1 VRSPEAVPRLLP
13 LLGDK
18 RKELRFAAVEA
29 LGAIRAAV
37 AVLPLTGVLGDA
49 DRGLRRAAAESLG
62 VIGDLQAVAPLL
74 LALDDEHW
82 SVRCAAATALG
93 RIRSTKAT
101 PSLLGRLSDEDAT
114 VRRAAVAALGE
125 IGDVRAA
132 GHLAHLLPEAA
143 LQATALE
150 ALRRLGAGALTELER
165 AFAAAEPAA
174 RCLLLDLVGK
184 LEDPRAR
191 KLLLQALSDQ
201 SPVVRAA
208 AALAL
213 GEGGFLDAVRPLM
226 QVKEKDPSPEA
237 RQAAAGALRKLAPR

>member
-1 VRSPEAVPRLLP
+1 KSPAAVPKLLKLASSDP
-13 LLGDK
+13 SAD
-18 RKELRFAAVEA
+18 VVSM
-29 LGAIRAAV
+29 AI
-37 AVLPLTGVLGDA
+37 
-49 DRGLRRAAAESLG
+49 
-62 VIGDLQAVAPLL
+62 
-74 LALDDEHW
+74 W
-82 SVRCAAATALG
+82 
-93 RIRSTKAT
+93 
-101 PSLLGRLSDEDAT
+101 
-114 VRRAAVAALGE
+114 ALGE

-132 GHLAHLLPEAA
+132 AHLAHLLPEAA

-150 ALRRLGAGALTELER
+150 ALRRLGAAVLPELER

-226 QVKEKDPSPEA
+226 LVKEKDPSPEA
-237 RQAAAGALRKLAPR
+237 RQAAAAALRKLAPR